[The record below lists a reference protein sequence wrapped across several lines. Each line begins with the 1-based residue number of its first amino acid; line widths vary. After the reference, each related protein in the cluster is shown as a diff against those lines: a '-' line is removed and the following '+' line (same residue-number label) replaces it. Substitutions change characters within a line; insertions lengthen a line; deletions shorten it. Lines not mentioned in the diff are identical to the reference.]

1 MAPSPGAYSLVG
13 KNDSKTPKF
22 LLVFLFLIDGVGFYV
37 YMEDLQE
44 VVTEDIGLSKSL
56 RKKWKFTRQ

>member
-1 MAPSPGAYSLVG
+1 MG

-56 RKKWKFTRQ
+56 RKTWKFTRQ